1 MIKKIIQN
9 FINALGY
16 KIIKIKKKNYRDF
29 DQILK
34 KILKKK
40 NNIIFD
46 IGANKGQSLTRFG
59 KLFNN
64 TYFYSFEPS
73 FSAFKVLKSKYGNQ
87 SNIKLFNT
95 ALGEKKKKK
104 LFYEYENSELSSFIK
119 INKKFDEKKKKIS
132 VETDTIYSIFKKNNL
147 KKIDLLKMDTQ
158 GYEEPILRGAKN
170 LIINQKIDLIEL
182 EIILGDY
189 YEKSSSFK
197 KIEDILSLG
206 GYRLLALDRRLNI
219 FENKKFYFNAIY
231 ASQNFYK
238 KIFN

>member
-34 KILKKK
+34 KILKKN

-95 ALGEKKKKK
+95 ALGEKKKKNYFMNMKIVNLVVLLK
-104 LFYEYENSELSSFIK
+104 LTKNLT
-119 INKKFDEKKKKIS
+119 KKKKKYLLRQIQS
-132 VETDTIYSIFKKNNL
+132 TQFL
-147 KKIDLLKMDTQ
+147 KRIT
-158 GYEEPILRGAKN
+158 
-170 LIINQKIDLIEL
+170 
-182 EIILGDY
+182 
-189 YEKSSSFK
+189 
-197 KIEDILSLG
+197 
-206 GYRLLALDRRLNI
+206 
-219 FENKKFYFNAIY
+219 
-231 ASQNFYK
+231 
-238 KIFN
+238 